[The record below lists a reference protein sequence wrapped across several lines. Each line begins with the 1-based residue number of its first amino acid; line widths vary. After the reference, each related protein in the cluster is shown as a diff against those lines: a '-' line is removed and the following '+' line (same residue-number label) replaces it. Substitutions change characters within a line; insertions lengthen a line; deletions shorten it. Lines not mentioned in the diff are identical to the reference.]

1 MKVVLFS
8 DLHLDSAFAWMYR
21 TPSPARKRR
30 QALRDTL
37 LKIIKLTAEVKADA
51 LLCGGD
57 LYEHDRFASDT
68 GAFLRNA
75 FAMLDRTRV
84 FVAPGNHDWYGPQ
97 SLYRSMDWSQNV
109 HVFSEPRLT
118 PVVLA
123 DGLTLWG
130 AAHRSPANTPGFLD
144 NGFQVD
150 RDGIHLALFHGSERA
165 WFTEQETGKQP
176 HAPFD
181 ASQIQSAGLHHALLG
196 HFHRPKDHEWFT
208 YPGNPDPLAF
218 GEDGKR
224 GAVVVTVQPDG
235 SVVRER
241 VAVAVSEVHNLD
253 VDVSGAESQQDIRN
267 RVHETAKELQGSAR
281 VALIGELGPNID
293 IRLADFSTLESS
305 LDSLVVT
312 MGDLHV
318 AHDVDLIAEEQT
330 VRGEF
335 VRSVFDQNLPDDD
348 KRRILF
354 TGLRAL
360 DGRDDLEVI

>member
-1 MKVVLFS
+1 M
-8 DLHLDSAFAWMYR
+8 
-21 TPSPARKRR
+21 
-30 QALRDTL
+30 
-37 LKIIKLTAEVKADA
+37 
-51 LLCGGD
+51 CGGD

-118 PVVLA
+118 PVGLA

-130 AAHRSPANTPGFLD
+130 SAHRSPANTPGFLD

-253 VDVSGAESQQDIRN
+253 VDVSGAESQQDIRD